1 MAIPITSIGAKVSFA
16 FETTK
21 GTRPT
26 AGYKKI
32 PAITEIP
39 EMNPSP
45 EMLDTTSMDN
55 LEYTTGVQGLKTL
68 DSLAFTARFSQE
80 LFDLYED
87 STKGI
92 KTQWATAKSTGN
104 AMWLCIDIPNLTKSC
119 YISVEPANLG
129 MPSASTNSVI
139 DVSLYFTPVG
149 EPIWDVDPTY
159 QTSSTSGT

>member
-16 FETTK
+16 FETTA

-26 AGYKKI
+26 TGYTKI

-80 LFDLYED
+80 LFDLYEGT
-87 STKGI
+87 SGI
-92 KTQWATAKSTGN
+92 KAQWGTAKSSEK
-104 AMWLCIDIPNLTKSC
+104 AMWLCIDIDGLDKSC

-149 EPIWDVDPTY
+149 EPEWAADPTY
-159 QTSSTSGT
+159 TA